1 MQDSINR
8 TGSNW
13 GRTPRTIREA
23 FPQYPGSDYGEPTV
37 AEKILDVI
45 VVAGAIAIVGL
56 AARLVYVAGILA

>member
-1 MQDSINR
+1 MQDR

-13 GRTPRTIREA
+13 SKTPRTMREA
-23 FPQYPGSDYGEPTV
+23 FPQFPGPDYIEPTV
-37 AEKILDVI
+37 AEKILDII